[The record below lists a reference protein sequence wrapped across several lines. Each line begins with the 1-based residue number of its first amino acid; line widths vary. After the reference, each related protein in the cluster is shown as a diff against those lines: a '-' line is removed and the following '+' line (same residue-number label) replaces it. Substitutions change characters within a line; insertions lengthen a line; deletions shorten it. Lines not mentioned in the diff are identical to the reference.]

1 MKSINVLCGAFLLI
15 AGACSSGISKDAQV
29 VDRIPTEEKNVNY
42 VSNRAPMMPQQF
54 IKLPTGSIK
63 PDGWLLTQLQLQKDG
78 LNGHLGEIS
87 AWLQKED
94 NAWLKAGGKWG
105 WEEVPYWLRGYAGV
119 AYLFEDKAMLD
130 EAKIWIE
137 SIDRLFYLFSFLHH
151 LLINHIIKL

>member
-87 AWLQKED
+87 GAGKKFHIGFEGMPDWLIFLKTRRCWTKQKY
-94 NAWLKAGGKWG
+94 G
-105 WEEVPYWLRGYAGV
+105 
-119 AYLFEDKAMLD
+119 
-130 EAKIWIE
+130 
-137 SIDRLFYLFSFLHH
+137 
-151 LLINHIIKL
+151 